1 MHNLRLKKL
10 GVIVM
15 VLLISNSTY
24 GCQSKPKEVKSE
36 NNTEVIQTSKSEMK
50 NDIKIEPVK
59 INGDNEYNNF
69 YEEHVKKIQNFGE
82 NKLNLIVSSTPFE
95 INMGKPYR
103 QYGSEGIGVSIQQL
117 GNKGIFTLYSVKY
130 EDESVDEFIENN
142 INLVNDYFK
151 ANFNVNEVKSTL
163 KDKGAYNIGVSD
175 SQESYGFNY
184 VEDVNETRVIFKLP
198 VVELNNVTNNAL
210 KKFITEEEVESIGKN
225 DRAKIDEVL
234 ESTKGIKSDK
244 DLNNI
249 GITGESKLSYTLT
262 DLDIELSYIYLLTQ
276 DEISTSYEFE
286 IPFKNKSEVEN
297 NFKSEQLKGVF
308 SKLYGNEDIY
318 NAILEK
324 TSLITIEKDGNE
336 ELHFSIDTLGDET
349 VTIHDESIE
358 NGSGTYYIKVNF
370 HRNIK

>member
-59 INGDNEYNNF
+59 INGDKEYINF
-69 YEEHVKKIQNFGE
+69 YEEHVKKIQNYGE

-103 QYGSEGIGVSIQQL
+103 QYGSVGIGISIQEL
-117 GNKGIFTLYSVKY
+117 ENKGIFTLYSVKY

-151 ANFNVNEVKSTL
+151 ANFNVDEVKSTL
-163 KDKGAYNIGVSD
+163 KDKGIYSIGTND

-184 VEDVNETRVIFKLP
+184 VEDVNETRVTFKVP

-324 TSLITIEKDGNE
+324 TSLITIEKEGNE